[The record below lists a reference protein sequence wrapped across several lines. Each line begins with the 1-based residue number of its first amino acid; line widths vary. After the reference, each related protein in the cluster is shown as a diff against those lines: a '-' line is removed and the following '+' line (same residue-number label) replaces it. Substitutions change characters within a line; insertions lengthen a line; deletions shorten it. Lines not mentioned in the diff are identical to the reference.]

1 MEAENS
7 KCKGHYRKGLGVLR
21 ELKEDEEMLVGLK
34 TRVRMRARVR
44 EREGGRGGDGR
55 GGTEED

>member
-34 TRVRMRARVR
+34 TRVRMRARDKSEDGTG
-44 EREGGRGGDGR
+44 ERSAL
-55 GGTEED
+55 